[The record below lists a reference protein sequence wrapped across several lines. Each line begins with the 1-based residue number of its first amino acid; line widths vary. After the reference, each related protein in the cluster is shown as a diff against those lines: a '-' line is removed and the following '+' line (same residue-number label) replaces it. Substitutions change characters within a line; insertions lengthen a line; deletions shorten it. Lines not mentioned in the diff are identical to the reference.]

1 MKNERETRE
10 KLIES
15 ARTEFMEKGYQG
27 ASLRQICKNAGVTTG
42 ALYFF
47 FQDKE
52 DLFASIV
59 DPAVERL
66 QQFLSQHTKQEL
78 MELQQMPGSREDNMQ
93 DDYYASRQILHFLY
107 ADYDVFQLILTK
119 SQGSRYAYCVDTF
132 VALLQESYRLLADAQ
147 AQVMGVEPPDDYTI
161 HWVSHIQIDAFVHL
175 LLHEPDEEKANQY
188 LVQVL
193 KYLVAGWMALF
204 QK

>member
-1 MKNERETRE
+1 MKNESETRE

-15 ARTEFMEKGYQG
+15 ARAEFMEKGYQG

-47 FQDKE
+47 FRDKE

-66 QQFLSQHTKQEL
+66 QQLLTQHTRQEL

-93 DDYYASRQILHFLY
+93 DDYYASRQIIHLLY
-107 ADYDVFQLILTK
+107 ADYDVFQLLLTK
-119 SQGSRYAYCVDTF
+119 SQGSRYAYCVDKF

-147 AQVMGVEPPDDYTI
+147 AQVLEVEPPDDYTI

-175 LLHEPDEEKANQY
+175 LLHEPDEEKASHY